1 MSDQSIPRRRGR
13 PTKQEQGERA
23 EQERVQS
30 ALRRRQGRAREI
42 LARPDVQEL
51 LTTWRQEL
59 GIPTGGFGSDEA
71 RRMAWYEEATASQYA
86 ELERDAAAQKA
97 VGQAL
102 EAADV
107 AWPAH
112 WTITS
117 LRPTPE
123 LLLYRHAH
131 TLKLI
136 CNLDDTWHAWA
147 MNTIMRGGAE
157 TIVTLPGTDERTPHF
172 LFTGAAGQIS
182 RIAHRPAVDPN
193 DRPQTSRP
201 AIYVDD
207 DLEPEDLPS
216 VLASLRQHQGRPLY
230 QEIPAPATAPLTEFA
245 LSLKLHRDKGNTW
258 RSWQDTPDGQRFIVQ
273 MDLCDLD
280 RERRHTVILGTL
292 KPLMP
297 GQVMEAE
304 DGTAI
309 GVPLRNYWPKMA
321 R

>member
-1 MSDQSIPRRRGR
+1 MSDPSIPRHRGR
-13 PTKQEQGERA
+13 PTKQEQAERQ
-23 EQERVQS
+23 EQERIQS
-30 ALRRRQGRAREI
+30 ALHRRQGRARKI
-42 LARPDVQEL
+42 LARTDVQEL
-51 LTTWRQEL
+51 LTIWRQEL
-59 GIPTGGFGSDEA
+59 GIPTGGFGSDA
-71 RRMAWYEEATASQYA
+71 PSRMAWYEEATASQYA
-86 ELERDAAAQKA
+86 ELERDAAAQNA
-97 VGQAL
+97 VGRAL
-102 EAADV
+102 EATDV

-147 MNTIMRGGAE
+147 MNIIMRGEAE
-157 TIVTLPGTDERTPHF
+157 TIVTLPGTDERTPDL
-172 LFTGAAGQIS
+172 LFTGAAGQIT

-193 DRPQTSRP
+193 DRPQTSRA

-207 DLEPEDLPS
+207 DMEPEDVPRILE
-216 VLASLRQHQGRPLY
+216 AIRKDQGRPLY
-230 QEIPAPATAPLTEFA
+230 QEEATRPAPPLTEFA
-245 LSLKLHRDKGNTW
+245 LSLKLHRDKGNSW

-280 RERRHTVILGTL
+280 REHRHTVILGTL
-292 KPLMP
+292 KPLLP

-304 DGTAI
+304 DGTAM
-309 GVPLRNYWPKMA
+309 GVPLRNYWPKMT